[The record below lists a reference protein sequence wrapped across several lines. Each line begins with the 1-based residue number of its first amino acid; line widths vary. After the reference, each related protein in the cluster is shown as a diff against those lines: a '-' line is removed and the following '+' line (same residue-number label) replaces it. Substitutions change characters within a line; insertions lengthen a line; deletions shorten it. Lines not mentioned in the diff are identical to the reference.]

1 MAVFTPQVSINTL
14 GLQVDVYV
22 FSSNSD
28 NFGKKLVIQFFYNM
42 QVMYILGRLLTGCQW
57 SFQADNR
64 LTDTHVKNNMA
75 IRRILVQKIKI
86 QVYWVE

>member
-42 QVMYILGRLLTGCQW
+42 QVMYILGRLLTCCQC